1 MRQRDR
7 TIDFLRALGLLL
19 IMLAHVDPPDG
30 LFQLRTFD
38 VVLMVLVNGLS
49 FQASWR
55 PEEPYGHYVLRRFR
69 RLILPTWLFVAPL
82 LLVLWVL
89 SHWVDTIHLTLA
101 DYVSTFTLT
110 AGIGYVWVIL
120 IYFEMALLSPLLLRA
135 LRRWGIRRYLLI
147 LIAAAPLYELLA
159 WVLPQGNT
167 VPGYL
172 ARYLLQDPLGYGF
185 VCALGIGLRT
195 MTMKQRDG
203 VALLAG
209 LGWLGLAIARGFPPI
224 QDWKYPPTF
233 YYLAYGI
240 AVSLFLC
247 RLAER
252 PGARRLCALPWVEWL
267 SRNSFWLYFWHIVPV
282 LLLEYGLVVLPPW
295 PLRYL
300 FVLAAALALT
310 QAHNLVRARLPEKR
324 QATGR

>member
-19 IMLAHVDPPDG
+19 IVLAHVDPPEG
-30 LFQLRTFD
+30 LFQVRTFD

-55 PEEPYGHYVLRRFR
+55 EEEAYGHYVLRRFR
-69 RLILPTWLFVAPL
+69 RLILPTWAFVVPL
-82 LLVLWVL
+82 LLALWVL
-89 SHWVDTIHLTLA
+89 SHWVDAIQLTPA
-101 DYVSTFTLT
+101 DYVSTLTLT
-110 AGIGYVWVIL
+110 AGIGYVWIIL
-120 IYFEMALLSPLLLRA
+120 IYFEMALLSPLFLRA
-135 LRRWGIRRYLLI
+135 LKRWGMRRYLLT

-159 WVLPQGNT
+159 WVLPKGDT

-172 ARYLLQDPLGYGF
+172 ARYLVQDPLGYGF
-185 VCALGIGLRT
+185 VCALGIALRS
-195 MTMKQRDG
+195 MTLRQRDG
-203 VALLAG
+203 VTLLAG
-209 LGWLGLAIARGFPPI
+209 LGWLGLGLARGFPPI

-240 AVSLFLC
+240 AVSLLLC

-252 PGARRLCALPWVEWL
+252 PGAARLCALPGVEWL

-282 LLLEYGLVVLPPW
+282 LLLEYGLVVLPLW

-300 FVLAAALALT
+300 FVLAVALALT
-310 QAHNLVRARLPEKR
+310 QAHNLVRARLPKKR